1 MESVL
6 MQASQE
12 FDARR
17 PVTTRVVGRQRPMT
31 FRPAKGG
38 VLKVASGTVWLT
50 QTGGT
55 GDWVLQT
62 GESHHLRAGQLAVIE
77 DWGGAVPAS
86 FDWQPGGASAQPLG
100 LDFGLRLLAA
110 GADEVARRLGRLA
123 AWARARSA
131 ASSAMRPQGCI

>member
-6 MQASQE
+6 MQASQQ

-17 PVTTRVVGRQRPMT
+17 PVGTGVVGRQHPMT
-31 FRPAKGG
+31 LKPARAG
-38 VLKVASGTVWLT
+38 VLRVASGTVWLT

-55 GDWVLQT
+55 GDWVLQA
-62 GESHHLRAGQLAVIE
+62 GETHRLRAGQLAVLE

-86 FDWQPGGASAQPLG
+86 FDWQPDRAQALGVDLG
-100 LDFGLRLLAA
+100 LRWLAA
-110 GADEVARRLGRLA
+110 GADAVARRLGRLA

>member
-17 PVTTRVVGRQRPMT
+17 PVATRVVGRQHPMT
-31 FRPAKGG
+31 LKPARAG
-38 VLKVASGTVWLT
+38 VLRVASGTVWLT

-55 GDWVLQT
+55 GDWVLQA
-62 GESHHLRAGQLAVIE
+62 GETHRLRAGQLAVLE
-77 DWGGAVPAS
+77 DWGGPVPAS
-86 FDWQPGGASAQPLG
+86 FYWQSDASAQALG
-100 LDFGLRLLAA
+100 LDLGLRWLAA

-131 ASSAMRPQGCI
+131 ASSAMHPQGCI

>member
-17 PVTTRVVGRQRPMT
+17 PAVTRVVGRQHPMT
-31 FRPAKGG
+31 FRPAKAG
-38 VLKVASGTVWLT
+38 VLKVTSGTVWLT

-55 GDWVLQT
+55 GDWVLQV
-62 GESHHLRAGQLAVIE
+62 GESHYLQAGQLAVLE

-86 FDWQPGGASAQPLG
+86 FDWLPAGTRAQSLSA
-100 LDFGLRLLAA
+100 DFGLRLLAA
-110 GADEVARRLGRLA
+110 GADEVAGRLGRLA